1 MQTRHAVKRS
11 RLQAQVA
18 LVVEACVQERLQL
31 HVMAVGEEVRAST
44 KGDVEWGRWTGRA
57 FCMTLSALQR
67 GRGRVWA
74 GACVDEWAERHAR
87 AMARMRQP
95 WAVGVWGG
103 RRLANFVRGL
113 GGGHGRLMDG
123 W

>member
-1 MQTRHAVKRS
+1 MGA
-11 RLQAQVA
+11 
-18 LVVEACVQERLQL
+18 
-31 HVMAVGEEVRAST
+31 
-44 KGDVEWGRWTGRA
+44 RA
-57 FCMTLSALQR
+57 FRMTLCVPCSVAE
-67 GRGRVWA
+67 VWA
-74 GACVDEWAERHAR
+74 GACVDEWVERHAR